1 MYVLPRFRTQW
12 AITDNNTS
20 LPGAEKVVHMWVH
33 SEQDGYDKKP
43 EGTNFQVEEVPWNAE
58 YLSELTGEWVQEPFF
73 LETKPEEFTF
83 QRLKIRHPSR
93 YSDVVH
99 LWYKSLPTDLD
110 ANSPEFELSLDSL
123 EFELIKDAL
132 LRGYNT
138 KEKLLGELAEL
149 SLSGID
155 PRIDKQKLI
164 RWVWWI
170 QDEVKIG
177 YELI

>member
-1 MYVLPRFRTQW
+1 MYTLPRFRTQW

-58 YLSELTGEWVQEPFF
+58 YVSESTGEWIQEPFF
-73 LETKPEEFTF
+73 QETEPEQFTF
-83 QRLKIRHPSR
+83 KRLKIRRPSR
-93 YSDVVH
+93 YSDVAYI
-99 LWYKSLPTDLD
+99 WYKSLREGLD
-110 ANSPEFELSLDSL
+110 LDSL
-123 EFELIKDAL
+123 EFEVIKDTL

-138 KEKLLGELAEL
+138 KERLLSELTLLALE
-149 SLSGID
+149 GID